1 MAPEGRRLSA
11 VPVLVA
17 LIAVLLPA
25 GAFAAATVDA
35 GHPPRG
41 PARVGAA
48 GFGGELLA
56 DDQSRPVAPTVTV
69 TSTVAPAPPVTAT
82 VPKGPAPTSKP
93 TPTVPGRTA
102 TTASPGTALF
112 PTPPGFPPLPMP
124 TFPPN
129 PPASSWS
136 KTANGIT
143 VRMHIEP
150 ATPVAGRPVTF
161 VIDQVTA
168 PVHCC
173 VIHFSPEI
181 DVLIPMP
188 GANGPNPEMGICGSP
203 PVTRSGLSHTHTF
216 AAPGVYPIFLM
227 VLTSQCQMPAVGG
240 PSSASEPSMLDLLGC
255 VTVGPASAI
264 RPETIPPRCTG
275 P

>member
-1 MAPEGRRLSA
+1 MNRARP
-11 VPVLVA
+11 VPLLVA

-25 GAFAAATVDA
+25 GVFAASSAGPQQRDVRSGRVGPAAFAQEALVDDA
-35 GHPPRG
+35 
-41 PARVGAA
+41 
-48 GFGGELLA
+48 
-56 DDQSRPVAPTVTV
+56 PVAAVGVTSSVAPPPTVTV
-69 TSTVAPAPPVTAT
+69 AAPPAPPAPSSSTTLPRRTSTTVSPTA
-82 VPKGPAPTSKP
+82 
-93 TPTVPGRTA
+93 A
-102 TTASPGTALF
+102 TF
-112 PTPPGFPPLPMP
+112 PTPPGLPPLPMP
-124 TFPPN
+124 TVPRTPS
-129 PPASSWS
+129 ASSWS
-136 KTANGIT
+136 KSADGIT
-143 VRMHIEP
+143 VRIHIEP
-150 ATPVAGRPVTF
+150 ASPVAGRPVTF

-240 PSSASEPSMLDLLGC
+240 PSSAPEPSMLDLLGC